1 MLLKHEQTRAALTA
15 RHLTEVTAERDAVMR
30 LVMER
35 EDAKALQAQME
46 DAALY
51 IAALKQRMRQMEQ
64 VAAVALHERDTAEAE
79 AAYFEQGAEAAFE
92 YAARAANNAKSDE
105 SSSGADVFSLTN
117 VKKSIESAVHDM
129 ASLPENEQRKK
140 IKQLR
145 LRWHPDKNPVLGE
158 FAAEV
163 TYGNEDH
170 Q

>member
-1 MLLKHEQTRAALTA
+1 MNRTCL
-15 RHLTEVTAERDAVMR
+15 
-30 LVMER
+30 
-35 EDAKALQAQME
+35 
-46 DAALY
+46 
-51 IAALKQRMRQMEQ
+51 IG
-64 VAAVALHERDTAEAE
+64 VASCSEAE

-145 LRWHPDKNPVLGE
+145 LRWHPDKKPGARGVCRRGNAKIINESVGTS
-158 FAAEV
+158 AEEV
-163 TYGNEDH
+163 KGGDGARCFR
-170 Q
+170 

>member
-1 MLLKHEQTRAALTA
+1 MNRTCL
-15 RHLTEVTAERDAVMR
+15 
-30 LVMER
+30 
-35 EDAKALQAQME
+35 
-46 DAALY
+46 
-51 IAALKQRMRQMEQ
+51 IG
-64 VAAVALHERDTAEAE
+64 VASCSEAE

-145 LRWHPDKNPVLGE
+145 LRWHPDKNNPVLGE

-163 TYGNEDH
+163 TKIINESVGQLKKSKEETEHAAAD
-170 Q
+170 

>member
-1 MLLKHEQTRAALTA
+1 MNRTCL
-15 RHLTEVTAERDAVMR
+15 
-30 LVMER
+30 
-35 EDAKALQAQME
+35 
-46 DAALY
+46 
-51 IAALKQRMRQMEQ
+51 IG
-64 VAAVALHERDTAEAE
+64 VASCSEAE

-163 TYGNEDH
+163 TKKIINESVGTSAEEVKGGDGARCCR
-170 Q
+170 